1 MKKDEA
7 RTMSLPR
14 NIGGEYRRNGY
25 VVPCNLPNATKSTIQ
40 VNYNIIM
47 LIYKKIYLM
56 IFATISTMNDVI
68 VCFIIYSN
76 NIYNFRGI

>member
-25 VVPCNLPNATKSTIQ
+25 VVPCNLSNPIKSTIQ
-40 VNYNIIM
+40 VNCNT
-47 LIYKKIYLM
+47 LM
-56 IFATISTMNDVI
+56 FT
-68 VCFIIYSN
+68 CKE
-76 NIYNFRGI
+76 